1 MGAGLLLIYFVY
13 GLAFWAMGLAVLLES
28 GRAPSASHA
37 RNLHWLSAFGILH
50 GTHEWLEA
58 YLLGARSLGTPLP
71 AWLDW
76 LRLGLLFASF
86 AGLYAYA
93 LTSPGLAPFPS
104 GRRKWQYSL
113 PLLAGVYLLIAIGSA
128 YRNAPI
134 PWANVLDAASRYV
147 LAVPS
152 AVLAALALSAAAR
165 SDDSPGRP
173 AIASNLRL
181 AAGGFAGYAL
191 AQVFVHR
198 LPWFPA
204 SVINQEAFL
213 SLTGVPIQAI
223 RAVMAALVSIG
234 LLRAMQAAEQE
245 RRSQLD
251 AAHQER
257 LAALEQQDALRRDLL
272 RHVVRSQEDERARI
286 ARELHD
292 QVAQLLSAFSLQLG
306 SLRLRLKRADTTE
319 MVDRLLE
326 LARQMSESLYHLVRD
341 LRPSHLD
348 NLGLVP
354 ALKFLLSQEYGPKG
368 LEVTFHVVGHAKPL
382 RGLIDTALFRIAQES
397 LTNVFRHAHVNRAMV
412 DVQYDR
418 DRVTLRV
425 CDEGRGFDPA
435 EHFNPP
441 RGWGLAGIRERVESL
456 AGQLSLRS
464 APSQGT
470 TLEVV
475 VPLDPEKQEESGDE

>member
-1 MGAGLLLIYFVY
+1 MGTGLLLVYFVY

-28 GRAPSASHA
+28 GRAASTDQA
-37 RNLHWLSAFGILH
+37 RSLHWLSAFGILH

-58 YLLGARSLGTPLP
+58 YLLAARSLGAPLP

-76 LRLGLLFASF
+76 FRLGLLTTSF
-86 AGLYAYA
+86 GCLYAYA
-93 LTSPGLAPFPS
+93 LTALRLTRIPS
-104 GRRKWQYSL
+104 GRRNWQYSL
-113 PLLAGVYLLIAIGSA
+113 PILASLYLLVAVGSA
-128 YRNAPI
+128 YRNAPVQW
-134 PWANVLDAASRYV
+134 PPVLDAASRYV

-152 AVLAALALSAAAR
+152 AVLAAVALSAAAR
-165 SDDSPGRP
+165 ADDSRNRP
-173 AIASNLRL
+173 AISANLRL
-181 AAGGFAGYAL
+181 AAGGFAVYAL

-204 SVINQEAFL
+204 SLVNQETFL
-213 SLTGVPIQAI
+213 SLTGVPIQAV
-223 RAVMAALVSIG
+223 RAVMAALISIG

-245 RRSQLD
+245 RQSQLD

-306 SLRLRLKRADTTE
+306 SLRLKLKRADTTE
-319 MVDRLLE
+319 MLDRLQE
-326 LARQMSESLYHLVRD
+326 LTRQMSESLYHLVRD

-368 LEVTFHVVGHAKPL
+368 LDVTFHVTGHAKPL

-397 LTNVFRHAHVNRAMV
+397 LTNVVRHAHVNRAVV

-418 DRVTLRV
+418 DRVTLRI
-425 CDEGRGFDPA
+425 CDEGRGFDAA
-435 EHFNPP
+435 EHFHPP
-441 RGWGLAGIRERVESL
+441 RGWGLAGMRERVESL

-470 TLEVV
+470 TVEVV
-475 VPLDPEKQEESGDE
+475 VPLDPGKQEESGDE